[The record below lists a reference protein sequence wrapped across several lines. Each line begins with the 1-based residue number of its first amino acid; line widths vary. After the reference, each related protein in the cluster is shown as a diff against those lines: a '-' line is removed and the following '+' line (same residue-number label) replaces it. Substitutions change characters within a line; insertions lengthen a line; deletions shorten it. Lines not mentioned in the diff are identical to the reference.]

1 METNNL
7 DVIKQAVLYT
17 KQNNLVYKKVY
28 ASPPSTYPYLAI
40 KVISKDPATILPTE
54 EQDKHYFVRTFLS
67 DGTEDWPIW
76 KSELKGK
83 GWFIVSAA
91 ETKQKGTKTTK
102 NINKAEDPQYITEFL
117 DTQVS
122 KDRPRIRPFGFLE
135 NAAVP
140 AGGSGHNF
148 IDRAILGLSK
158 IGPLGLSTP
167 KYEAVVGQGTSSYK
181 GMIANADGT
190 FNRDYSATN
199 AATNMIQNYFFTLG
213 DNQKVII
220 GWSGG
225 PFEDWWEDKY
235 TMSAVKETGEKD
247 NYIAEDNPEAVAT
260 FNQIV
265 PMKADYND
273 PNFLLFYRDKKK
285 EFINNPDTKKGNF
298 TLPLPTEDDLLLYGF
313 GGKTFYEL
321 GLEKNLTPKEVDSGT
336 VNALINKLM
345 GQIKNEQ
352 SIDEIEK
359 NREQAKKDQLTRGD
373 KALDAFGN
381 SANIFTN
388 LFKKVDN

>member
-28 ASPPSTYPYLAI
+28 ASSPPSLSYLAI
-40 KVISKDPATILPTE
+40 KVISKDPTKILPTE
-54 EQDKHYFVRTFLS
+54 EQDKDYFVRTFLS
-67 DGTEDWPIW
+67 DGTEDWPTW
-76 KSELKGK
+76 RSALEKL
-83 GWFIVSAA
+83 GWFIVSAT
-91 ETKQKGTKTTK
+91 ETKQKGTKTTNDIQPAADYNFK
-102 NINKAEDPQYITEFL
+102 TEFL

-122 KDRPRIRPFGFLE
+122 KDRPTIRPLGFLE

-140 AGGSGHNF
+140 AGGSF
-148 IDRAILGLSK
+148 IDRAIQWTSG
-158 IGPLGLSTP
+158 IGFSGFSTP
-167 KYEAVVGQGTSSYK
+167 KYKAVAGAGSTFYK
-181 GMIANADGT
+181 GVVESGFGGT
-190 FNRDYSATN
+190 LDRKYSATN
-199 AATNMIQNYFFTLG
+199 ASTNMIQNYFLTLG
-213 DNQKVII
+213 DNQKIII

-225 PFEDWWEDKY
+225 PFADWWEDKY
-235 TMSAVKETGEKD
+235 TMSAVKETGEMD
-247 NYIAEDNPEAVAT
+247 NYITEDNPEAVAT

-265 PMKADYND
+265 PMKADYSD

-285 EFINNPDTKKGNF
+285 EFINNPDSKKGDF

-321 GLEKNLTPKEVDSGT
+321 GLETDLTPKEVDSSI
-336 VNALINKLM
+336 VNGLINKLM

-359 NREQAKKDQLTRGD
+359 NREEAKKDQLTRGD
-373 KALDAFGN
+373 KAQDALGN